1 MYLGF
6 WGLDFEI
13 LMEKVEKKEKK
24 QTKTGRKNRLPTGGQ
39 PCFFVGPKGLGET
52 LAIFFLTFWDV
63 MGNPMNGTEKNYKT
77 DKTKIKKQCFLGTV
91 SFFGGCDF
99 GGLVLYL
106 GFWGLDFEI
115 LMEKVEKKREKKQT
129 KTGRKN
135 RLPTGGQSCF
145 FVGPKGLGETLAI
158 FFLTFW
164 DVMGNPMNGTGKNY
178 KTDKTKIK
186 KQCFL
191 GTVSFFGGC
200 DFGGLVLYLGF
211 WGLDFEILMEKVE
224 KKEKKQTKTGRK
236 NRLPTG
242 GQSCFFVGPK
252 GLGETLAIFF

>member
-1 MYLGF
+1 M
-6 WGLDFEI
+6 
-13 LMEKVEKKEKK
+13 
-24 QTKTGRKNRLPTGGQ
+24 
-39 PCFFVGPKGLGET
+39 
-52 LAIFFLTFWDV
+52 
-63 MGNPMNGTEKNYKT
+63 
-77 DKTKIKKQCFLGTV
+77 
-91 SFFGGCDF
+91 
-99 GGLVLYL
+99 YL

-158 FFLTFW
+158 FFL
-164 DVMGNPMNGTGKNY
+164 
-178 KTDKTKIK
+178 KTKIK

-191 GTVSFFGGC
+191 GTVSFFLGC

-224 KKEKKQTKTGRK
+224 KKEKKHTKTGRK

-252 GLGETLAIFF
+252 GLGETLAIFFFDVLGRDGKSNERHREKL